1 VAPRT
6 ILALLAATLVLLTA
20 CSGSHIFDPTGSPTA
35 NQSSPTSSG
44 GHRSPS
50 GSGAAESP
58 TPAETRY
65 IVRAGDTVSGIAG
78 QFGVDVDELMQVNGI
93 TDPTTLQVGQTLV
106 IPGVPASGQD
116 TPAPSQTPDPTDT
129 TGGDVSILQL
139 VDKNHPLPSDYEP
152 PDLVQVTGNYIAPG
166 YTSSMRSDAL
176 APLEQMLDAAAAAGY
191 DIRVV
196 SAYRSYDD
204 QVATYNY
211 WVTQLGQ
218 AEADRVSAK
227 AGYSEHQLGTTA
239 DLGSPD
245 FGWDLT
251 SGFGQ
256 TPAGQWLAA
265 NSVAYG
271 FVMSYPEGKEDIT
284 GYAYEPWHFR
294 YIGVDEAQAW
304 QASGETL
311 NQFLGA

>member
-6 ILALLAATLVLLTA
+6 IAAFLAATLILFSA
-20 CSGSHIFDPTGSPTA
+20 CSGSDTFDGSSRTPTA
-35 NQSSPTSSG
+35 QPSATSSG

-50 GSGAAESP
+50 GSTVPGDPSSTATTAGGAQYTVQS
-58 TPAETRY
+58 
-65 IVRAGDTVSGIAG
+65 GDTLSGIATR
-78 QFGVDVDELMQVNGI
+78 FGIDLDLLMQLNGI
-93 TDPTTLQVGQTLV
+93 TDPTSLQAGQVLL
-106 IPGVPASGQD
+106 IPGGAQPSTEGTPGTTDSGGQ
-116 TPAPSQTPDPTDT
+116 
-129 TGGDVSILQL
+129 VSILQL
-139 VDKNHPLPSDYEP
+139 VDKQHPLPSNYQP
-152 PDLVQVTGNYIAPG
+152 PNLVPVTGNYLAPG
-166 YTSSMRSDAL
+166 YSATMRSDAL
-176 APLEQMLDAAAAAGY
+176 TPLEQMLDASAVAGY

-204 QVATYNY
+204 QVTTYSH
-211 WVTQLGQ
+211 WVEQLGEEQ
-218 AEADRVSAK
+218 ANRVSAK
-227 AGYSEHQLGTTA
+227 PGYSEHQLGTTA

-251 SGFGQ
+251 EGFGA

-265 NSVAYG
+265 NSVQYG
-271 FVMSYPEGKEDIT
+271 FVMSYPNGKEDIT

-294 YIGVDEAQAW
+294 YIGVDKAQEW